1 MAEVTRRRT
10 GELLRKLF
18 EILLKHADGLPA
30 ADALAQLASQVKLSP
45 YESGTYENGRRRFDT
60 ILRYGTVDCVK
71 AGWLVKAHGKW
82 TVTEAGREALKS
94 YPDPEAFYKRAVHLY
109 REWRKANPKNAEAQP
124 EIEEGDEPVGKS
136 ASITFEEADEQAWR
150 EIERYLLSMLPYE
163 FQELVASL
171 LRAMGYYVG
180 WVAPPGKDSG
190 SDIVVFSDPLGSRP
204 PRIKVQVKRLDSRVN
219 VDGLRSFMAVLGA
232 EDVGIFVNAGGFTK
246 DAEHEARTQQ
256 LRRVTLIDLERL
268 VELWKENYSR
278 LDEAARRRLP
288 LEPIYFLA
296 PEA

>member
-18 EILLKHADGLPA
+18 EILLKQPDGLPGRE
-30 ADALAQLASQVKLSP
+30 ALTQLASQVKLTP
-45 YESGTYENGRRRFDT
+45 YESGNYENGNRRFET
-60 ILRYGTVDCVK
+60 IVRYGTIDCVK
-71 AGWLVKAHGKW
+71 AGWMVKAHGRW
-82 TVTEAGREALKS
+82 TVTDAGREALKS
-94 YPDPEAFYKRAVHLY
+94 YADPEAFYKRAVQLY
-109 REWRKANPKNAEAQP
+109 QEWRKANPKKEEQDP
-124 EIEEGDEPVGKS
+124 ELEESDERVGKS
-136 ASITFEEADEQAWR
+136 AIFTFEEADEQAWR
-150 EIERYLLSMLPYE
+150 EIERYLLSMLPYD
-163 FQELVASL
+163 FQDLVASL
-171 LRAMGYYVG
+171 LRAMGYHVG

-190 SDIVVFSDPLGSRP
+190 IDIVVFSDPLGSRP
-204 PRIKVQVKRLDSRVN
+204 PRIKVQVKRLESKVN

-268 VELWKENYSR
+268 VELWKENYGR